1 MENMQE
7 ICDRLLWVL
16 EATRGGADV
25 VSLEYVEDSET
36 VIATHKNGH
45 QKHINVACDSGMAM
59 ICGIIHSIDW
69 F

>member
-25 VSLEYVEDSET
+25 VSLEYVEDSEI
-36 VIATHKNGH
+36 VIVLYASGFK
-45 QKHINVACDSGMAM
+45 KRVNVAYDSGVALIRDVMRN
-59 ICGIIHSIDW
+59 IN
-69 F
+69 

>member
-25 VSLEYVEDSET
+25 VSLEYVEDSEI
-36 VIATHKNGH
+36 VIVLYANGF
-45 QKHINVACDSGMAM
+45 KKRVNVAYDSGVALIRDVMRN
-59 ICGIIHSIDW
+59 IN
-69 F
+69 